1 MKLKHILCVLT
12 AVMAL
17 SLTVICSSAGAEESK
32 TAETS
37 KAATETITVQY
48 KTQEDLVK
56 ALGLKNPC
64 EVDENGNIT
73 LEKDTLIDLI
83 LPEKLG
89 GKEMTA
95 ISSKSFAGCSYI
107 RSVVIPETILEIG
120 EDAFANCK
128 ALKTIYVI
136 GHSEDEL
143 TLGSNWNGGAKVV
156 YVVDE
161 IKAEKEPAQN
171 STATTD
177 EQAPKSTNKEEA
189 QPQPSDADNVKDTK
203 NSIPATPAAPAQEEV
218 TAGAEEKTTA
228 AENGSV
234 KENRDSASSNNAGA
248 EEPQD
253 NESVSA
259 EDNSSTDS
267 SAESSEEA

>member
-12 AVMAL
+12 AVMAM
-17 SLTVICSSAGAEESK
+17 SLTVICSSAGAEDSK

-73 LEKDTLIDLI
+73 LEKDSLIDLI

-120 EDAFANCK
+120 EDAFADCE

-143 TLGSNWNGGAKVV
+143 TLGSNWNGDAKVV

-161 IKAEKEPAQN
+161 VKAEKEPAQN

-177 EQAPKSTNKEEA
+177 AQAPENTNKEET
-189 QPQPSDADNVKDTK
+189 QPQPSDAGKVKDTK
-203 NSIPATPAAPAQEEV
+203 NSIPAAPAQDAQEEV

-228 AENGSV
+228 AENGSIE
-234 KENRDSASSNNAGA
+234 ENIGSASSDNTG
-248 EEPQD
+248 EKTPQD
-253 NESVSA
+253 NESA
-259 EDNSSTDS
+259 NTEENSDKDTPS
-267 SAESSEEA
+267 ESSEGA

>member
-12 AVMAL
+12 AVMAM
-17 SLTVICSSAGAEESK
+17 SLTVICSSAGAEDSK

-73 LEKDTLIDLI
+73 LEKDSLIDLI

-107 RSVVIPETILEIG
+107 RSVVIPESILEIG
-120 EDAFANCK
+120 EDAFADCK

-156 YVVDE
+156 YVVNE
-161 IKAEKEPAQN
+161 VEAEKEPAQN

-203 NSIPATPAAPAQEEV
+203 NSIPADPAQEEV

-234 KENRDSASSNNAGA
+234 KENKDSTSSDNTG
-248 EEPQD
+248 EKTSQD
-253 NESVSA
+253 NESA
-259 EDNSSTDS
+259 NTEENSDKDTPS
-267 SAESSEEA
+267 ESSEGA

>member
-1 MKLKHILCVLT
+1 
-12 AVMAL
+12 MAL

-120 EDAFANCK
+120 EDAFADCK

-156 YVVDE
+156 YVVNE
-161 IKAEKEPAQN
+161 VKAEKEPAQN

-177 EQAPKSTNKEEA
+177 AQAPENTGKEEA
-189 QPQPSDADNVKDTK
+189 QSKPSDAGKVKDTK
-203 NSIPATPAAPAQEEV
+203 NSISAAPAQEEV
-218 TAGAEEKTTA
+218 TAGAEEKTPA

-234 KENRDSASSNNAGA
+234 KENRDSDSSDNAGA

>member
-12 AVMAL
+12 AVMAM
-17 SLTVICSSAGAEESK
+17 SLTVICSSAGAEDSK

-73 LEKDTLIDLI
+73 LEKDSLIDLI

-120 EDAFANCK
+120 EDAFADCK

-143 TLGSNWNGGAKVV
+143 TLGSNWNGDAKVV

-161 IKAEKEPAQN
+161 VKAEKEPAQN
-171 STATTD
+171 STDITD
-177 EQAPKSTNKEEA
+177 AQAPENTGKEEA
-189 QPQPSDADNVKDTK
+189 QSKPSDAGKVKDTK
-203 NSIPATPAAPAQEEV
+203 NSIPAVPAQEEV
-218 TAGAEEKTTA
+218 TAGAEEKTPA

-234 KENRDSASSNNAGA
+234 EENIGSASSDNAG
-248 EEPQD
+248 EKTPQG
-253 NESVSA
+253 NESANTEENSN
-259 EDNSSTDS
+259 EDTPS
-267 SAESSEEA
+267 ESSEGA

>member
-32 TAETS
+32 TTDTS

-120 EDAFANCK
+120 EDAFADCK

-161 IKAEKEPAQN
+161 VKAEKEPAQN
-171 STATTD
+171 STAATD
-177 EQAPKSTNKEEA
+177 ERAPENTGKEEA
-189 QPQPSDADNVKDTK
+189 QSKPSDAGNVKDTK
-203 NSIPATPAAPAQEEV
+203 NSIPAAPAQDAQEEV
-218 TAGAEEKTTA
+218 TAGAEEKAPA
-228 AENGSV
+228 AENDSV
-234 KENRDSASSNNAGA
+234 GENKDSTSSDNTDA
-248 EEPQD
+248 EAPQD